1 MKGTQ
6 KVDNQNLHNKRGKD
20 NIKIGKK
27 SRDDPSKEKPQA
39 DHKNPL
45 SGRTTEVVIFPESL
59 ELSIWA
65 PYQAPQPLGPH
76 TMYKSKLK
84 MD

>member
-1 MKGTQ
+1 M
-6 KVDNQNLHNKRGKD
+6 DNQNLHNKRGKD

-45 SGRTTEVVIFPESL
+45 SGRTTEVGIFPESL
-59 ELSIWA
+59 ELSI
-65 PYQAPQPLGPH
+65 
-76 TMYKSKLK
+76 
-84 MD
+84 

>member
-1 MKGTQ
+1 MTKDALYKRESLRGKQ
-6 KVDNQNLHNKRGKD
+6 LLENQNLHNKRGKD

-45 SGRTTEVVIFPESL
+45 SGRTTEVGIFPESL
-59 ELSIWA
+59 ELSI
-65 PYQAPQPLGPH
+65 
-76 TMYKSKLK
+76 
-84 MD
+84 

>member
-1 MKGTQ
+1 M
-6 KVDNQNLHNKRGKD
+6 DNQNLHNKRGKD
-20 NIKIGKK
+20 NVKIGKK
-27 SRDDPSKEKPQA
+27 NIDDPSKEKPQA

-45 SGRTTEVVIFPESL
+45 SGRITKVVIFPESL